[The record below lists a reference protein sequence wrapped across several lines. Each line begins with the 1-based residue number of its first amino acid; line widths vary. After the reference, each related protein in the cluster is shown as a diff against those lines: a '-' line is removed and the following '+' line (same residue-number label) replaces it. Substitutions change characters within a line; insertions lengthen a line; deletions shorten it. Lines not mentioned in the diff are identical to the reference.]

1 MRTGGTSYQRDRV
14 CHVGILGEGGGE
26 RTFKYRSYA
35 TVEHTLAEEV
45 LLLVALGQGHGGLC
59 NVYRVVCERCD
70 GGVRVSWRLERV
82 PRYRGPSR
90 ALYSYVDRRWRTVG
104 FLGIRFERKG

>member
-45 LLLVALGQGHGGLC
+45 LLLVALGEGHGGLC

-70 GGVRVSWRLERV
+70 GWACGLLELMIPLLCLKIV
-82 PRYRGPSR
+82 
-90 ALYSYVDRRWRTVG
+90 
-104 FLGIRFERKG
+104 